1 LSELVSLVA
10 RFLIILLLLVVPLQ
24 MSYAAAA
31 TYCNHNDQAASTSHF
46 GHHMHKH
53 VQPSGDGKLPTGA
66 VDPDCGLC
74 QLGCACIM
82 ISADLQPMGAVPAQ
96 AALPP
101 QHPLRSA
108 HLRAYSRPPLPVSV
122 A

>member
-1 LSELVSLVA
+1 LSDIVSHVA

-31 TYCNHNDQAASTSHF
+31 GYCSHDDQAASTSHF
-46 GHHMHKH
+46 GHHLHKH
-53 VQPSGDGKLPTGA
+53 AQPSGDDSLPQGA
-66 VDPDCGLC
+66 ADLDCGLC
-74 QLGCACIM
+74 QLGCAHIV
-82 ISADLQPMGAVPAQ
+82 IPAALQPMSAVPA
-96 AALPP
+96 AAASPP

-108 HLRAYSRPPLPVSV
+108 CLPEHSRPPLPASV